1 MGTLKGMS
9 RFDKLYKECFMGS
22 KGNITLKY
30 LGDDL
35 EFIEGIDG
43 SCLADKEKDENEETK
58 EYIAMLVNE
67 PDACIAGEGTQR
79 PPTTHG

>member
-1 MGTLKGMS
+1 MS